1 MSRAALTRR
10 GLLLLVTAIS
20 LYLLAPALLEVFG
33 AFDEL
38 DEISPLWFPAMIAP
52 QIGSYAC
59 IWGIQKLAVRAD
71 HWGPVVTSQLASNAF
86 GRVVPGGVAA
96 SGAVQYAMLVRTGVP
111 AGAAASGMT
120 ASALLLF
127 GTLLALPLLATPAII
142 GGVAVDP
149 HLTKAALAGAVLF
162 ILMVAVGA
170 ACVLSDRPL
179 VLLGRAAQAT
189 WNRLRRQREPL
200 TGLPERL
207 LHERDVVLGVLGRQW
222 WEALLL
228 AAGRWVLDYLTL
240 IAALYAVG
248 ASPRASLVLL
258 AFCAAQLLGTLPLT
272 PGGLG
277 FVEAGLTGTL
287 ALAGVGGGAAVVAT
301 LAYRL
306 VSFWLPL
313 PAGAVAAVVHRR
325 RYGAEEV
332 EPPPAA
338 TPVSAPGRMP
348 SQAVAAAGPVGR
360 FAASSSGGPFCAHHA
375 LIAPIA
381 GPMIRFFWKFSVSLT
396 CGSGV
401 SGTGTS
407 RNSQSGS
414 QPSLGSQTSRR
425 SAGTVSFTS
434 WFQRSYASAIAPG
447 SPFEPLHAPR
457 ASPKFISNRRSIHA
471 A

>member
-1 MSRAALTRR
+1 MSTAALTKR

-59 IWGIQKLAVRAD
+59 IWGIQKLAVRAER
-71 HWGPVVTSQLASNAF
+71 WGPVITSQLASNAF

-96 SGAVQYAMLVRTGVP
+96 SGAVQYGMLVRAGVP
-111 AGAAASGMT
+111 AAAAASGMT

-149 HLTKAALAGAVLF
+149 HLAKAALAGAVLF
-162 ILMVAVGA
+162 ILMVGVGV
-170 ACVLSDRPL
+170 ACVVSDRPL
-179 VLLGRAAQAT
+179 ELLGRAAQAV
-189 WNRLRRQREPL
+189 WNRVRRHSEPV
-200 TGLPERL
+200 TGVPERL
-207 LHERDVVLGVLGRQW
+207 LRERDVVLGVLGRQW

-240 IAALYAVG
+240 IAALYALG

-313 PAGAVAAVVHRR
+313 PAGAIAAVVHRR

-338 TPVSAPGRMP
+338 TPVSASGRLP
-348 SQAVAAAGPVGR
+348 
-360 FAASSSGGPFCAHHA
+360 
-375 LIAPIA
+375 
-381 GPMIRFFWKFSVSLT
+381 T
-396 CGSGV
+396 
-401 SGTGTS
+401 
-407 RNSQSGS
+407 
-414 QPSLGSQTSRR
+414 
-425 SAGTVSFTS
+425 
-434 WFQRSYASAIAPG
+434 
-447 SPFEPLHAPR
+447 
-457 ASPKFISNRRSIHA
+457 
-471 A
+471 

>member
-1 MSRAALTRR
+1 MSPAALTRR
-10 GLLLLVTAIS
+10 GLLLLVTGIS

-71 HWGPVVTSQLASNAF
+71 RWGPVVTSQLASNAF
-86 GRVVPGGVAA
+86 GRLVPGGVAA
-96 SGAVQYAMLVRTGVP
+96 SGALQYTMLVRAGVP
-111 AGAAASGMT
+111 APAAASGMT

-142 GGVAVDP
+142 GGVGVDP
-149 HLTKAALAGAVLF
+149 HLAKAALAGAVLF

-170 ACVLSDRPL
+170 ASVLSDRPL

-189 WNRLRRQREPL
+189 WNRLRRQKEPL

-207 LHERDVVLGVLGRQW
+207 LQERDVVLRVLGNQW

-348 SQAVAAAGPVGR
+348 S
-360 FAASSSGGPFCAHHA
+360 
-375 LIAPIA
+375 
-381 GPMIRFFWKFSVSLT
+381 
-396 CGSGV
+396 
-401 SGTGTS
+401 
-407 RNSQSGS
+407 
-414 QPSLGSQTSRR
+414 
-425 SAGTVSFTS
+425 
-434 WFQRSYASAIAPG
+434 
-447 SPFEPLHAPR
+447 
-457 ASPKFISNRRSIHA
+457 
-471 A
+471 

>member
-1 MSRAALTRR
+1 MSPAALTKR

-59 IWGIQKLAVRAD
+59 MWGIQKLAVRID
-71 HWGPVVTSQLASNAF
+71 RWGPVITSQLASNAF

-96 SGAVQYAMLVRTGVP
+96 SGAVQYAMLVRAGVP
-111 AGAAASGMT
+111 TAAAASGLT
-120 ASALLLF
+120 ASSLLLF

-162 ILMVAVGA
+162 VLMVGVGA
-170 ACVLSDRPL
+170 ACVVSDRPL
-179 VLLGRAAQAT
+179 ELLGRAAQAT
-189 WNRLRRQREPL
+189 WNRLRRHREPL

-207 LHERDVVLGVLGRQW
+207 LRERDVVLRVLGRQW

-313 PAGAVAAVVHRR
+313 PAGAIAAIIHRR

-338 TPVSAPGRMP
+338 APVSAPGRLP
-348 SQAVAAAGPVGR
+348 S
-360 FAASSSGGPFCAHHA
+360 
-375 LIAPIA
+375 
-381 GPMIRFFWKFSVSLT
+381 
-396 CGSGV
+396 
-401 SGTGTS
+401 
-407 RNSQSGS
+407 
-414 QPSLGSQTSRR
+414 
-425 SAGTVSFTS
+425 
-434 WFQRSYASAIAPG
+434 
-447 SPFEPLHAPR
+447 
-457 ASPKFISNRRSIHA
+457 
-471 A
+471 